1 MPFMDKLKALIFDLD
16 GVIVTTEHNHFIAW
30 KRTANSLGIDF
41 EEEHNELLK
50 GVSRVDSLKKILE
63 LGAKT
68 ISTEEF
74 NELLISKNDFYVDSI
89 QDLNQTD
96 LLPGV
101 VSLLQE
107 AKSKGIKLGIGSSS
121 KNANFILKLLKIDHF
136 FDVVIDGN
144 GVNHPKP
151 HPEVFLN
158 GAKALSLAPAECIVF
173 EDAASGI
180 TAAKAGGFITIAVGN
195 PNIAEMAD
203 TYFNDLTEFSLEA
216 YA

>member
-1 MPFMDKLKALIFDLD
+1 MIKGLIFDLD

-30 KRTANSLGIDF
+30 QRTANSLGIDF

-50 GVSRVDSLKKILE
+50 GVSRADSLTKILE
-63 LGAKT
+63 LGSKT
-68 ISTEEF
+68 ISSEAFEA
-74 NELLISKNDFYVDSI
+74 LLKSKNDFYVDSI
-89 QDLNQTD
+89 QELNQSD

-101 VSLLQE
+101 LDLLHE

-121 KNANFILKLLKIDHF
+121 KNANFILKLIKIDEL

-144 GVNHPKP
+144 GVEFPKP

-158 GAKALSLAPAECIVF
+158 GAKALGLSPSECIVF

-180 TAAKAGGFITIAVGN
+180 AAAKAGGFNAIAVGN
-195 PNIAEMAD
+195 PNIADMAD

>member
-1 MPFMDKLKALIFDLD
+1 MMVKALIFDLD

-30 KRTANSLGIDF
+30 KRTAESLGIPF

-74 NELLISKNDFYVDSI
+74 DALLISKNEFYVDSI

-101 VSLLQE
+101 LSLLQE
-107 AKSKGIKLGIGSSS
+107 ATSKGVKLGIGSSS

-144 GVNHPKP
+144 GVDHPKP

-158 GAKALSLAPAECIVF
+158 GAKALGLAPAECIVF

-180 TAAKAGGFITIAVGN
+180 TAAKAGGFIAIAVGN

>member
-1 MPFMDKLKALIFDLD
+1 MIKALIFDLD

-101 VSLLQE
+101 LSLLQE
-107 AKSKGIKLGIGSSS
+107 AKSKGLKLAIGSSS

-144 GVNHPKP
+144 GVEHPKP

-158 GAKALSLAPAECIVF
+158 GSKALSLAPAECIVF

-180 TAAKAGGFITIAVGN
+180 TAAKAGGFIAIAVGN